1 MTPAEIAAKLT
12 PAQARALRLTMAGK
26 WSDVLLND
34 IDPAERMIGKR
45 DAEDTTF
52 WLVSDKLRLTPLG
65 RAVLA
70 ALPAANTSAQ
80 CCMCGKTG
88 LSTVEG
94 DGCTECELSDGRWV
108 CSSDCWD
115 KADPLTPTRVADSG
129 GRETD
134 SKPMKEVE

>member
-45 DAEDTTF
+45 HAEDTTL

-70 ALPAANTSAQ
+70 ALD
-80 CCMCGKTG
+80 
-88 LSTVEG
+88 V
-94 DGCTECELSDGRWV
+94 
-108 CSSDCWD
+108 
-115 KADPLTPTRVADSG
+115 
-129 GRETD
+129 
-134 SKPMKEVE
+134 KP